1 MLFRSYAYLT
11 VRIAGPDVSTSSE
24 GNIYINS
31 SHPEAISEIIATA
44 EDNFNEFIN
53 KLDSTN
59 LGLDLAIF
67 YTANGND
74 IIETVRQNAI
84 DEAFSQL

>member
-1 MLFRSYAYLT
+1 MLFRS
-11 VRIAGPDVSTSSE
+11 
-24 GNIYINS
+24 
-31 SHPEAISEIIATA
+31 A